1 MFRLAGFTCIVGMG
15 WLWALA
21 GCERSRPATTLPE
34 AQRPVMKSEAQLAEE
49 RQERVAAGRVV
60 AEPAA
65 PRLAAEPQAVAPR
78 SRLTEPLQPTDGA
91 IQGEIL
97 IVNSRAIS
105 IPEVLYPVRE
115 RLGELR
121 ATESP
126 DKFAET
132 ARQIILARTQQAVGA
147 LLIHA
152 EAMANLPERQ
162 RTIIEDGV
170 EREIQR
176 RISREFG
183 GSQARFEQHLAAN
196 DLATTQYREL
206 LTRDLVA
213 REYAREKLLP
223 QITVRRDELLN
234 HYRRNQARYSEEE
247 TRELWLIEA
256 PFEAYLPPQTTWAR
270 AAETARARAR
280 LSATRDIRAAYEALE
295 ARPFEEVAREFSRG
309 VHADLGGNWG
319 EIGRPLQPPYDQVS
333 APIFTFATGQY
344 SEPIQTE
351 RGWYIA
357 RCGQIKPAV
366 RREFAEV
373 QEEIRE
379 QLLEEKFQRLSAE
392 YMMDLAERAT
402 ISPLDKFVSAAVRR
416 VLAEPSSQ
424 RRIE

>member
-1 MFRLAGFTCIVGMG
+1 
-15 WLWALA
+15 
-21 GCERSRPATTLPE
+21 
-34 AQRPVMKSEAQLAEE
+34 
-49 RQERVAAGRVV
+49 
-60 AEPAA
+60 
-65 PRLAAEPQAVAPR
+65 
-78 SRLTEPLQPTDGA
+78 
-91 IQGEIL
+91 
-97 IVNSRAIS
+97 
-105 IPEVLYPVRE
+105 
-115 RLGELR
+115 
-121 ATESP
+121 
-126 DKFAET
+126 
-132 ARQIILARTQQAVGA
+132 
-147 LLIHA
+147 
-152 EAMANLPERQ
+152 
-162 RTIIEDGV
+162 
-170 EREIQR
+170 
-176 RISREFG
+176 
-183 GSQARFEQHLAAN
+183 
-196 DLATTQYREL
+196 
-206 LTRDLVA
+206 
-213 REYAREKLLP
+213 
-223 QITVRRDELLN
+223 
-234 HYRRNQARYSEEE
+234 
-247 TRELWLIEA
+247 
-256 PFEAYLPPQTTWAR
+256 
-270 AAETARARAR
+270 
-280 LSATRDIRAAYEALE
+280 LE

>member
-65 PRLAAEPQAVAPR
+65 PRLAAEPQAVPR
-78 SRLTEPLQPTDGA
+78 ARLTEPLQPTDGA

-115 RLGELR
+115 RLDELR

-183 GSQARFEQHLAAN
+183 DSQARFEQHLAAHE
-196 DLATTQYREL
+196 LTTTQYREL

-234 HYRRNQARYSEEE
+234 HYRRNQTRYSEEE
-247 TRELWLIEA
+247 PRELGVSYAPCEA
-256 PFEAYLPPQTTWAR
+256 NLPPQTPW
-270 AAETARARAR
+270 
-280 LSATRDIRAAYEALE
+280 
-295 ARPFEEVAREFSRG
+295 P
-309 VHADLGGNWG
+309 GG
-319 EIGRPLQPPYDQVS
+319 
-333 APIFTFATGQY
+333 A
-344 SEPIQTE
+344 
-351 RGWYIA
+351 
-357 RCGQIKPAV
+357 
-366 RREFAEV
+366 
-373 QEEIRE
+373 
-379 QLLEEKFQRLSAE
+379 
-392 YMMDLAERAT
+392 
-402 ISPLDKFVSAAVRR
+402 
-416 VLAEPSSQ
+416 
-424 RRIE
+424 